1 MMPKSEF
8 QKEREL
14 WWKNFGE
21 QHNNKFSLEFIDWL
35 VIIVL
40 LASIILFFTMFD

>member
-1 MMPKSEF
+1 MRPKSEF

-21 QHNNKFSLEFIDWL
+21 EHKIKFSLEFIDWL
-35 VIIVL
+35 VIIVF
-40 LASIILFFTMFD
+40 LASIISFFTMFD

>member
-21 QHNNKFSLEFIDWL
+21 EHKNKFSLEFIDWL

>member
-21 QHNNKFSLEFIDWL
+21 EHKNKFSLEFIDWL
-35 VIIVL
+35 VIIVF
-40 LASIILFFTMFD
+40 LASIIIFFTMFD

>member
-1 MMPKSEF
+1 MIPKSEF

-21 QHNNKFSLEFIDWL
+21 EHKNKFSLEFIDWL
-35 VIIVL
+35 VIIVF
-40 LASIILFFTMFD
+40 LASIIIFFTMFD

>member
-21 QHNNKFSLEFIDWL
+21 EHKSRIQLDIMDWFVIL
-35 VIIVL
+35 VF
-40 LASIILFFTMFD
+40 LASIIIFFTMFD